1 MTIGEASPLQ
11 SSPPDE
17 GEAAETDFDHHDVAL
32 LGDRPEDVYRS
43 LRQLGVARST
53 KHGGFWVLTRYEDVY
68 RAAQDWATFSSAQ
81 GMTLPRVSLDA
92 MPFVPIDTDP
102 PNQTMYRHLLQ
113 PFFSPPSVARLEPT
127 VREFVQQQV
136 RALVQRGEGD
146 LVAELAE
153 PVPML
158 VIFELLGVP
167 EGDRDDL
174 AKWAHMMAH
183 PGDDQDVA
191 LEGATEVLVYMA
203 QFLEQRKEDPGE
215 GLVGRLVTAEF
226 EGRRL
231 SDDEILSFLFLLPG
245 AGYDTT
251 ASALGDMFLYF
262 GRHPERWAA
271 LREDPTLI
279 PSAVEELLRRESPV
293 VATARTVTEDCR
305 FAGHDMVAGQKVLL
319 VLAAAN
325 LDEAEFADPEQ
336 CDFAR
341 QANRHFAFG
350 TGVHRCLGSHLARM
364 EIRVVLE
371 ETLRH
376 VESYRLV
383 LDSPIMTVG
392 HIRGVRELPV
402 ELTLREQ
409 NGRTGEP

>member
-203 QFLEQRKEDPGE
+203 L
-215 GLVGRLVTAEF
+215 
-226 EGRRL
+226 
-231 SDDEILSFLFLLPG
+231 
-245 AGYDTT
+245 
-251 ASALGDMFLYF
+251 
-262 GRHPERWAA
+262 
-271 LREDPTLI
+271 
-279 PSAVEELLRRESPV
+279 
-293 VATARTVTEDCR
+293 
-305 FAGHDMVAGQKVLL
+305 
-319 VLAAAN
+319 
-325 LDEAEFADPEQ
+325 ADP
-336 CDFAR
+336 
-341 QANRHFAFG
+341 
-350 TGVHRCLGSHLARM
+350 
-364 EIRVVLE
+364 
-371 ETLRH
+371 
-376 VESYRLV
+376 
-383 LDSPIMTVG
+383 
-392 HIRGVRELPV
+392 
-402 ELTLREQ
+402 
-409 NGRTGEP
+409 RTPP